1 METLARV
8 AGPQATALTTQ
19 AGPIRLKYTQNPPIR
34 VSQKRNKKAASIPLG
49 QMRRFFSI
57 R

>member
-19 AGPIRLKYTQNPPIR
+19 AGPIRLKYAQNPPIPF
-34 VSQKRNKKAASIPLG
+34 SQKRNKKAASIPLG